1 MGKTLALFDFD
12 GTITRYD
19 SLIVFLRQMVGI
31 SGALKGGPETLQR
44 WMALLLQG
52 RLSHDTAK
60 EALLKTHLRRKSRQE
75 WEAEVA
81 IFCSQLGSDY
91 YNPEI
96 LHRLR
101 ELQLSGAVVSIVSA
115 SVDIWLQ
122 PFADKLN
129 VELICTQS
137 AWHADRWIGFA
148 SPNCRK
154 EEKVRR
160 VQATYDLA
168 AFERVVAYGNT
179 GADYAMLNM
188 ADEAWWV
195 QKDGRI
201 SNWGAG
207 VSD

>member
-19 SLIVFLRQMVGI
+19 SLIVFLRQMVGV
-31 SGALKGGPETLQR
+31 SGALKGAPETILR
-44 WMALLLQG
+44 WAALLLQG

-75 WEAEVA
+75 WEQEVA
-81 IFCSQLGSDY
+81 IFCSRLGPDY

-101 ELQLSGAVVSIVSA
+101 ELQHSGAVVSIVSA

-137 AWHADRWIGFA
+137 AWHADHWTGFA

-160 VQATYDLA
+160 VQTTYDLA
-168 AFERVVAYGNT
+168 TFERVVAYGNT
-179 GADYAMLNM
+179 GADHAMLNM

-195 QKDGRI
+195 RKDGRI
-201 SNWGAG
+201 SSWGAG
-207 VSD
+207 VSV